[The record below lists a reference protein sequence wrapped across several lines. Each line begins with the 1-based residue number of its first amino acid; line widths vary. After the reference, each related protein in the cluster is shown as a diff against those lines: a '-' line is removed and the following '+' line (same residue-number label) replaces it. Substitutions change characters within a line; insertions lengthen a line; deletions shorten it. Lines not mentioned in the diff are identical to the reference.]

1 MSREG
6 FTRLAHFGRKST
18 PRLRRSFLA
27 PNCTQVRKSFKPVP
41 LEDKGSE
48 EHGWVL
54 VSAII
59 MIMFLTAIGFSIAE
73 LVAVQY
79 QHTRREMY
87 DQNAQLVAEAGLEQS
102 VYELNT
108 NDAFAGY
115 SSAQTFFDN
124 TTQGKGTFTTSVTNN
139 ADGTSKTIISTG
151 EVYRKDTD
159 TSPYLTRKIRATV
172 VGTGS
177 SGYSVSTGPGGL
189 ILGGSAT
196 VTNSNVYVNGTITM
210 TGASKIGTYSNP
222 VTVDAGNIACPKG
235 SSPGSTYPE
244 LCTDGSQP
252 ISMDWSTNIYG
263 TVCATG
269 QTSTGPNNNIQGG
282 NGGAGLEVGCTAPAV
297 SQPTYDR
304 SGIISAVTDTE
315 SGTSGSY
322 ACSGAKSITLPANI
336 ELTGSTVSWAN
347 SCTITI
353 SGNVYIPGNLSI
365 GGAVRIKVADSLGST
380 RPIVAVDGSINVGG
394 SASMIANS
402 SGAGI
407 DFVSFENSTGD
418 PAATPTGTNLYN
430 SQQQQNI
437 IVGGAASSAGMI
449 FDAYWSEVVLDGS
462 GNVGAAAGQTVNLQ
476 GAGTVIF
483 GTTLSSG
490 SKTWTITSYQ
500 PLY

>member
-1 MSREG
+1 MNRND
-6 FTRLAHFGRKST
+6 TK
-18 PRLRRSFLA
+18 
-27 PNCTQVRKSFKPVP
+27 N
-41 LEDKGSE
+41 

-102 VYELNT
+102 VHELNT
-108 NDAFAGY
+108 DDSFAGY
-115 SSAQTFFDN
+115 ASAQTFFDD
-124 TTQGKGTFTTSVTNN
+124 TTQGKGTFTTSVTDN
-139 ADGTSKTIISTG
+139 ADGNSKTIISTG
-151 EVYRKDTD
+151 EVYRSDTD
-159 TSPYLTRKIRATV
+159 TTPYLTRKVRATV

-177 SGYSVSTGPGGL
+177 SGYSVATGPGGL
-189 ILGGSAT
+189 ILSGSAT
-196 VTNSNVYVNGTITM
+196 ITNSNVYVDGTITM
-210 TGASKIGTYSNP
+210 TGASKIGTSSNP
-222 VTVDAGNIACPKG
+222 VNVDVGNIACPKG
-235 SSPGSTYPE
+235 SSPGSSYPE

-282 NGGAGLEVGCTAPAV
+282 SSGSGLQVGCTAPAV

-322 ACSGAKSITLPANI
+322 ACSGNKSITLPANI
-336 ELTGSTVSWAN
+336 ELTGSTVSWGN
-347 SCTITI
+347 SCKITI

-365 GGAVRIKVADSLGST
+365 GGAVRVNVADSTGST
-380 RPIVAVDGSINVGG
+380 RPIVVVDGTINVAG
-394 SASMIANS
+394 SASLIANS

-407 DFVSFENSTGD
+407 DFVSFKNATGD
-418 PAATPTGTNLYN
+418 PGGTPTGTVLYN
-430 SQQQQNI
+430 SQQENNVS
-437 IVGGAASSAGMI
+437 VGGAASSAGMI
-449 FDAYWSEVVLDGS
+449 FDAYWSEVTLGGS
-462 GNVGAAAGQTVNLQ
+462 GNVGAAAGQTVNLS

-483 GTTLSSG
+483 GTELSSG
-490 SKTWTITSYQ
+490 SKTWTISSYQ